1 MARLNTNFDSDEEL
15 PDLCTLLRQLGRSG
29 NISLGKTATEK
40 TPQDGNATT
49 NSQTVDED
57 YVGAPPLKKTC
68 SDQNE
73 KPDVQTSQTEKSPRK
88 QQRKLPQRKL
98 PQRKL
103 PQRKLPQRKLGLAP
117 VNSLLLRPV
126 ANNGGVIPEED
137 GWDFS
142 DRDGFAGV
150 RGLRSPMKKEFG
162 SRLAHVS
169 RAASS
174 SSSSCSSDESVDE
187 STDDMADFIVSDS
200 VSECE
205 ELSGRVSKVR
215 KLKARKDGG
224 CGVEG
229 RVGGFVPKGNR
240 IGVKSP
246 AKSRF
251 GLPGGEIWGMRILD
265 KSLEVAGGDFHDEL
279 ETGLKL

>member
-29 NISLGKTATEK
+29 NISLRKPATEK

-49 NSQTVDED
+49 TTETVDED
-57 YVGAPPLKKTC
+57 HVGAQSLRNKC
-68 SDQNE
+68 LEGNE
-73 KPDVQTSQTEKSPRK
+73 KPDIQSLQIEKSPRK
-88 QQRKLPQRKL
+88 LQRKLPR
-98 PQRKL
+98 
-103 PQRKLPQRKLGLAP
+103 RKLGLAH

-142 DRDGFAGV
+142 HRDGFAGV
-150 RGLRSPMKKEFG
+150 RGEGSPMKKEFG
-162 SRLAHVS
+162 SRFARVS
-169 RAASS
+169 IT
-174 SSSSCSSDESVDE
+174 SSCCLSDESVDE

-205 ELSGRVSKVR
+205 ELSGRDSKVR

-224 CGVEG
+224 CGVEEG
-229 RVGGFVPKGNR
+229 RAGGFVPKGNR

-246 AKSRF
+246 AKSRV
-251 GLPGGEIWGMRILD
+251 GLRGGDIRGMGILD
-265 KSLEVAGGDFHDEL
+265 KSLEVAGGDFFHDEL
-279 ETGLKL
+279 EIGLKL